1 VISQAVPGHRD
12 FRAAHAGDYPLGSRR
27 TRSAS
32 DYYAG
37 LTGLQNGLA
46 NASGMVSAASFLGI
60 SALIVKVFS
69 GPLSDWLG
77 RRKELLLLGY
87 GLAALTKPLF
97 GVPLLMFVNSASDVH
112 GSC

>member
-1 VISQAVPGHRD
+1 VIFVPLTLAITRWV
-12 FRAAHAGDYPLGSRR
+12 ARR

-46 NASGMVSAASFLGI
+46 NDGDMVSAASFLGI

-77 RRKELLLLGY
+77 RRKRLLLLGD
-87 GLAALTKPLF
+87 GLAGP
-97 GVPLLMFVNSASDVH
+97 NSALRRCT
-112 GSC
+112 GIA

>member
-1 VISQAVPGHRD
+1 MISQAVPGHRD
-12 FRAAHAGDYPLGSRR
+12 FRAAHAGDYPLGSPAHAV
-27 TRSAS
+27 SL

-46 NASGMVSAASFLGI
+46 NDGDMVSAASFLGI

-77 RRKELLLLGY
+77 RRKRLLLLGD
-87 GLAALTKPLF
+87 GLAGP
-97 GVPLLMFVNSASDVH
+97 NSALRRCT
-112 GSC
+112 GIA